1 MIIYLHP
8 TKRPGLG
15 LSSTGNF
22 LAAWMEGKDRIIIEC
37 VGHDQVRWV
46 LSRTTDGERE
56 SAAGKALLYRIPE
69 VTAPWNPEPLFA
81 DGEQVLA

>member
-1 MIIYLHP
+1 M
-8 TKRPGLG
+8 G
-15 LSSTGNF
+15 SV
-22 LAAWMEGKDRIIIEC
+22 A
-37 VGHDQVRWV
+37 
-46 LSRTTDGERE
+46 TTDGERE

>member
-1 MIIYLHP
+1 MGSVANY
-8 TKRPGLG
+8 
-15 LSSTGNF
+15 
-22 LAAWMEGKDRIIIEC
+22 
-37 VGHDQVRWV
+37 RW
-46 LSRTTDGERE
+46 ERE